1 MKQITEPKR
10 GSVEWQSPSNI
21 AIVKYWGKHGNQMP
35 ANPSLS
41 FTLSTSYTQTA
52 MDFDIDPGRKQF
64 EMAFSFEG
72 KPAPKFGERIQKYF
86 ERNAADFPYLQHLK
100 LSFGSRNSFPHSAGI
115 ASSASA
121 MSALAMCITSM
132 ESRLFGGFPE
142 KNMFR
147 MRASHLA
154 RLASGSAARS
164 VYGGLVAWGESEAIA
179 NSSNYFAV
187 PVNDDLHEHFQ
198 SFHDTILIVDAGEK
212 PVSSTAGHKLMTKH
226 PYAEMRY
233 FTAREHLEQL
243 KDIMEQGDVEAF
255 GKILENEA
263 LTLHGLMMNSD
274 PSFILMKPNTLKII
288 EIIREVRE
296 TQKFPWYFTL
306 DAGPNVHLMYPHE
319 VADEARK
326 LITDLLVPYTQDGQV
341 LYDQVGGGP
350 RKISKDD
357 GDGAQD

>member
-1 MKQITEPKR
+1 MKQITEHKT
-10 GSVEWQSPSNI
+10 GHIEWQSPSNI
-21 AIVKYWGKHGNQMP
+21 AIVKYWGKHGNQLP

-41 FTLSTSYTQTA
+41 FTLSTSYSQTS
-52 MDFDIDPGRKQF
+52 MEFDVNPDRKKFDLDF
-64 EMAFSFEG
+64 EFEG
-72 KPAPKFGERIQKYF
+72 KPSPKFAERIQKYF
-86 ERNAADFPYLQHLK
+86 ERNAADFPYLNNLK
-100 LSFGSRNSFPHSAGI
+100 LYLKSRNSFPHSAGI

-121 MSALAMCITSM
+121 MSALAMCIASM

-142 KNMFR
+142 KSMFR

-164 VYGGLVAWGESEAIA
+164 VYGGLVAWGESEFIA
-179 NSSNYFAV
+179 NSSDYYAV
-187 PVNDDLHEHFQ
+187 PVNENLHDTFK

-212 PVSSTAGHKLMTKH
+212 AVSSSAGHSLMTKH
-226 PYAEMRY
+226 PYSEMRY
-233 FTAREHLEQL
+233 FTARQHMEML
-243 KDIMEQGDVEAF
+243 KEIMEQGDVEEF

-288 EIIREVRE
+288 EIVREVRE
-296 TQKFPWYFTL
+296 SQKFPWYFTL

-326 LITDLLVPYTQDGQV
+326 LITELLVPYTQGGQV
-341 LYDQVGGGP
+341 LYDQVGAGP
-350 RKISKDD
+350 RKIQ
-357 GDGAQD
+357 GE